1 MSNNFCYEFPVVR
14 GIQAGR
20 VFYMATVPMRVV
32 KNMFKLDTGDGSALS
47 RSQREVNLARARK
60 FAQYLQENKDSFVV
74 PALTG
79 FVDVEPG
86 TNVEF
91 KESNIANV
99 GMLSVP
105 MDAGL
110 LFVDGQHRASG
121 VAIAMED
128 SDTKIELG
136 AQSAPVM
143 LFESLT
149 LEERQS
155 MFSDINGNVAKPAQA
170 LSDTYNNRDE
180 LAVFAKELAVTI
192 PQFIDLVDFER
203 NVVSGKST
211 YLFSIKTIKEVSAT
225 VAGLKNKQSVTN
237 EDKALITQ
245 FWQGWFERIGFEEKF
260 ARCEC
265 NAQQFKEKTII
276 TTGVVMKAAALAV
289 KEAGID
295 NIDFTPLSEID
306 WSRDSKTFHGRCV
319 DAQLKT
325 MKADST
331 ATKLTAAKLL
341 ALMGVELPKSL
352 AEIELKVF
360 GQIESIKV
368 KEEFN
373 KPSETH
379 HLAEQHE
386 VQEPVSENLETEC
399 DDESIEKLEQ
409 EITQDDSTQ
418 SEDWR
423 LYVNLSEAD
432 AILAIKNNCKRI
444 DLSNEQLEEAG
455 EKLAT
460 VSSEGL
466 DHEHINFTIGI
477 PLSEEQ
483 AKECYFKAIR
493 DFILGL
499 DKLPDQNEIH
509 KSLLNIRSIR
519 RSVRQQTTYLAKEL
533 ISKTQAA

>member
-32 KNMFKLDTGDGSALS
+32 RNMFKLDTGDGSALS
-47 RSQREVNLARARK
+47 RSQREVNLTRAKK
-60 FAQYLQENKDSFVV
+60 FAEYLQQNKESFVV

-79 FVDVEPG
+79 FVNVEPG
-86 TNVEF
+86 TSVEF
-91 KESNIANV
+91 KQSNTANV
-99 GMLSVP
+99 GTLSVP
-105 MDAGL
+105 MEAAL

-121 VAIAMED
+121 VAMAMED
-128 SDTKIELG
+128 EETRTELG
-136 AQSAPVM
+136 QQSAPVM

-180 LAVFAKELAVTI
+180 LAIFAKELAVNI

-225 VAGLKNKQSVTN
+225 VAGLKNKQSVTY

-245 FWQGWFERIGFEEKF
+245 FWQSWFERIDFEEKF
-260 ARCEC
+260 AQCDN

-289 KEAGID
+289 KETGIS
-295 NIDFTPLSEID
+295 NVDFTPLSMVD
-306 WSRDSKTFHGRCV
+306 WSRDSETFHSRCV
-319 DAQLKT
+319 DSQLKT
-325 MKADST
+325 MKADAT
-331 ATKLTAAKLL
+331 ATKLTAAKMLT
-341 ALMGVELPKSL
+341 LMGIELPKSL

-360 GQIESIKV
+360 GKIDPIPV
-368 KEEFN
+368 KEEVE
-373 KPSETH
+373 PIAETH
-379 HLAEQHE
+379 EMAEQKE

-399 DDESIEKLEQ
+399 ADEAIEKLEQ
-409 EITQDDSTQ
+409 EITQDDSTE

-432 AILAIKNNCKRI
+432 AILALKNNCKRM
-444 DLSNEQLEEAG
+444 DLSNERLEEAG
-455 EKLAT
+455 EKLAM
-460 VSSEGL
+460 VSSEGV
-466 DHEHINFTIGI
+466 DREHVNFSIGTV
-477 PLSEEQ
+477 LSEEQ
-483 AKECYFKAIR
+483 AKEFYFKAIR

-509 KSLLNIRSIR
+509 KTLLNIRLIR
-519 RSVRQQTTYLAKEL
+519 HSVRQQTTYLAKEF
-533 ISKTQAA
+533 ISKYQGA

>member
-47 RSQREVNLARARK
+47 RSQREVNLTRAKR
-60 FAQYLQENKDSFVV
+60 FSEYLQQNKESFVV

-79 FVDVEPG
+79 FVNVEPG
-86 TNVEF
+86 TSVEF
-91 KESNIANV
+91 KQSNIANV
-99 GMLSVP
+99 GTLSVP
-105 MDAGL
+105 MEAAL

-121 VAIAMED
+121 VALAMED
-128 SDTKIELG
+128 EETRTELG
-136 AQSAPVM
+136 QQSAPVM
-143 LFESLT
+143 LFENLT

-180 LAVFAKELAVTI
+180 LAVFAKELAVNI

-203 NVVSGKST
+203 NVVSGKSA

-225 VAGLKNKQSVTN
+225 VAGLKNKQSVTA
-237 EDKALITQ
+237 EDKALITH
-245 FWQGWFERIGFEEKF
+245 FWQSWFERIDFEEKF
-260 ARCEC
+260 AQCEN
-265 NAQQFKEKTII
+265 NAQRFKEKTII

-289 KEAGID
+289 KEAGI
-295 NIDFTPLSEID
+295 NKVDFTPLSIVD
-306 WSRDSKTFHGRCV
+306 WSRDSETFHSRCV
-319 DAQLKT
+319 DSQLKT
-325 MKADST
+325 MKADAT
-331 ATKLTAAKLL
+331 AIKLTAAKMLT
-341 ALMGVELPKSL
+341 LMGIELPKSL

-360 GQIESIKV
+360 GKIEPIPV
-368 KEEFN
+368 KEEVE
-373 KPSETH
+373 PLAETH
-379 HLAEQHE
+379 EMAEQKE
-386 VQEPVSENLETEC
+386 AQEPVSENLETEC
-399 DDESIEKLEQ
+399 ADEVIENLEQ

-418 SEDWR
+418 GDDWR
-423 LYVNLSEAD
+423 LYVSISEAD
-432 AILAIKNNCKRI
+432 AILALKNNCKRM

-455 EKLAT
+455 EKLAM
-460 VSSEGL
+460 VASEGV

-477 PLSEEQ
+477 VLNEEQ

-499 DKLPDQNEIH
+499 DALPSQNEIH
-509 KSLLNIRSIR
+509 KTLLNIRSIR
-519 RSVRQQTTYLAKEL
+519 KSVRQRATYLAKEW
-533 ISKTQAA
+533 ISKNQAA